1 MHLKDIYARPGHLF
15 RRAQQIATAIF
26 IEECAG
32 LDLTPLQYDALTAIG
47 MQPGID
53 ATRLGELI
61 ACDRSTLGT
70 LLERLEA
77 SDQVV
82 RHASAHDRRV
92 KVLYLTPQGNALLR
106 EARAAVERAQARIL
120 APLTPGEQW
129 QFMRLL
135 EQVVTLNNAHSRA
148 PLKPLRPCW
157 NRPSTCRKRWRPSH

>member
-1 MHLKDIYARPGHLF
+1 MHLKDIYARPGHLL
-15 RRAQQIATAIF
+15 RRAQQIANAIF
-26 IEECAG
+26 MEECAG
-32 LDLTPLQYDALTAIG
+32 LDMTPLQYDALAAIG

-70 LLERLEA
+70 LLARLEA

-82 RHASAHDRRV
+82 RHGSAQDRRV
-92 KVLYLTPQGNALLR
+92 KALYLTPQGNALLR
-106 EARAAVERAQARIL
+106 EAREAVDRAQARIL

-135 EQVVTLNNAHSRA
+135 EQAVTLNNEHSRA
-148 PLKPLRPCW
+148 PLKAPPVMQD
-157 NRPSTCRKRWRPSH
+157 